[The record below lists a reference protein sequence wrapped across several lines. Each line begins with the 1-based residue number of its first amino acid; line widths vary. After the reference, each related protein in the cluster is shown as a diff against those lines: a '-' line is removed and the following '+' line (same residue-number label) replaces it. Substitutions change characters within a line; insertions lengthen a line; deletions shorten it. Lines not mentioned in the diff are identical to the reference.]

1 MFEFLKRGRQSAPP
15 NTQSNVSAGKTRH
28 SNPEI
33 LLKQLEWTTIR
44 RLDGQLQGD
53 FRTLFRGSGLM
64 LADLR
69 EYQAHDDIRHIDWNV
84 TARMRTPFVREHLEE
99 REISAWFL
107 VDLTGSINFGSGPM
121 TKRMLALNY
130 VATLARLF
138 TRHGNRVGAIL
149 YEGPNSLTHGI
160 IAPRSGRAHVLHLIH
175 RMQHQNN
182 TRQRGETNLKDL
194 FTLAQAVIKRR
205 SMVFVISDF
214 ISVPG
219 WESALKSLASR
230 HDMVAARLMDPMEGS
245 MPENGMLLVEDIETG
260 EQVLLDSDDTGFR
273 RRYTEHAQAFEHALH
288 EAFEKSGVDCIE
300 LDTSESVDRS
310 LIRFLRLRKRRAQVG
325 QGNATMPTSMQT
337 SRVNHT

>member
-1 MFEFLKRGRQSAPP
+1 MFEFLKRGTKSASSVS
-15 NTQSNVSAGKTRH
+15 QSNVTAGTTPLLK
-28 SNPEI
+28 PEV

-99 REISAWFL
+99 REITIWFL
-107 VDLTGSINFGSGPM
+107 VDLTGSINFGSGAV

-149 YEGPNSLTHGI
+149 YEGPRSLSSGI
-160 IAPRSGRAHVLHLIH
+160 IAPRSSRAHILHLIH
-175 RMQHQNN
+175 RMQKQSA
-182 TRQRGETNLKDL
+182 TKERGETNLKDL
-194 FTLAQAVIKRR
+194 LALAQSVIQRR
-205 SMVFVISDF
+205 STVFLISDF

-219 WESALKSLASR
+219 WESALKPLASR
-230 HDMVAARLMDPMEGS
+230 HDMIAARLMDPMEGV
-245 MPENGMLLVEDIETG
+245 MPEYGMLLVEDIETG
-260 EQVLLDSDDTGFR
+260 EQVLLDSDDAGFR
-273 RRYTEHAQAFEHALH
+273 KRYAEQALAVEHALH
-288 EAFEKSGVDCIE
+288 EVLNNAGVDCVE
-300 LDTSESVDRS
+300 LDTTEAVDRS
-310 LIRFLRLRKRRAQVG
+310 LLRFLRLRKRRAQVR
-325 QGNATMPTSMQT
+325 QGNTFNHFSTQSP
-337 SRVNHT
+337 RVKNS